1 MKENIKNDSDSDEGS
16 QHNIFGS
23 NQLVISREIR

>member
-1 MKENIKNDSDSDEGS
+1 MSNNNNNDSDSDEGS

-23 NQLVISREIR
+23 NQIVIGR